1 MENGIV
7 FKKGHTIPRWC
18 HVRAV
23 DRKAQHC
30 ATFGCDVSVRVLGGV
45 VEMRALSNGPLIVVN
60 NARPQRRMAN
70 GTYKM
75 VPVAVKDIIAS
86 SCTTFI
92 SGGAA

>member
-7 FKKGHTIPRWC
+7 FKKGHIIPRWC

-30 ATFGCDVSVRVLGGV
+30 ATFGCDVSIRVLGGV
-45 VEMRALSNGPLIVVN
+45 VEMRALSNGPLIVVDIT
-60 NARPQRRMAN
+60 RPQRRMAN
-70 GTYKM
+70 GTYKRAS
-75 VPVAVKDIIAS
+75 VVVRGIIAS
-86 SCTTFI
+86 AGAVCI